1 MSCGELASQG
11 GQPSH
16 SSCRSKY
23 HVTLLLEKKAWI
35 FFDLVRFDLHSTE
48 ICSFKVWMFLMF
60 ETLGLD
66 LRCCSGLR
74 ALWRVYQLAVETDPG
89 HLTTLKPVLVRVLE
103 CCTFSLLFFW
113 FWLRALFEKKGE
125 RFTVWRFHCELWHFW
140 KRYKNHVCDT
150 HGFST
155 WVFLCRPNIVAF
167 FELCILA
174 ATSTAHSAQQPLA
187 APVPL
192 IQWQVASSVW
202 IRYTT

>member
-103 CCTFSLLFFW
+103 CCTFSLLFFD
-113 FWLRALFEKKGE
+113 FGCVHYLKRRESASPCEGSIVNCGTFEKGIKTMFVTHMVF
-125 RFTVWRFHCELWHFW
+125 R
-140 KRYKNHVCDT
+140 
-150 HGFST
+150 HGFS
-155 WVFLCRPNIVAF
+155 FAGL
-167 FELCILA
+167 
-174 ATSTAHSAQQPLA
+174 TSLPSSNSA
-187 APVPL
+187 
-192 IQWQVASSVW
+192 S
-202 IRYTT
+202 